1 MKFRIYNITIID
13 ILSLPAMFLLIF
25 FVSMNLS
32 LATEDNGDSPLVI
45 DITDE
50 QVADVL
56 SSKDN
61 GLPKNP
67 ANNNSQNLEAESKE
81 AGGRVVGEDSG
92 KGKDEI
98 KDESESKSEEKS
110 IFERKQMS
118 TSMFLNNRQF
128 EELMKAFKFFESG
141 EEGEYIKGEITEEE
155 KKEKV
160 MEEIEEEKLMAN
172 VYLNSIL
179 YISKDNWSVW
189 LNGQKITNETNDED
203 NELYLLE
210 VSKNKVIVLWSVSI
224 SKWEII
230 VPDLEYLKT
239 VEVNEDN
246 EVENIFTLRPNQTYL
261 PIEDRVVEGKMGD
274 SSNLI
279 APTGGGTRGFE
290 TLEIPLD

>member
-1 MKFRIYNITIID
+1 
-13 ILSLPAMFLLIF
+13 
-25 FVSMNLS
+25 
-32 LATEDNGDSPLVI
+32 
-45 DITDE
+45 
-50 QVADVL
+50 
-56 SSKDN
+56 
-61 GLPKNP
+61 
-67 ANNNSQNLEAESKE
+67 
-81 AGGRVVGEDSG
+81 
-92 KGKDEI
+92 
-98 KDESESKSEEKS
+98 
-110 IFERKQMS
+110 MS